1 MKLHL
6 PKMLLTAVLA
16 ACSTAYAFSPQE
28 AVNGVMTDVDYG
40 EAVSAGSATTLTPD
54 GPTEYTMSTGGS
66 YVINAST
73 NHVKLAGVN
82 DSDTQYNLSSV
93 TAGSTWLAG
102 GRFAVNASSDM
113 SNASDIY
120 VSGGTLQFVGT
131 VSLSNKVIIGKSSF
145 SPSGWGEAHNNI
157 KNAALTIGTHGT
169 ASDGVTLSGGL
180 EVAENAAIAMQ
191 VGYDLT
197 IAKSL
202 TGEGNLDIVGC
213 KGNGAGDSVIT
224 LSADASE
231 YEGAITLRTDG
242 NTYPVTLK
250 LSGDG
255 TNLLTNAASITVG
268 ANTKLD
274 LSAVEDATLTD
285 KITNNGSIIISE
297 AIINNATKSVG
308 TLEITSLDGFT
319 KASTGYV
326 GATNEGNGFIQA
338 NGVRAIG
345 ESSTGDISGVTVKFG
360 NSTFTT
366 DNDGIVSGL
375 TDYSTF
381 YVNSG
386 SEALSQTIVDA
397 ASVYRVA
404 ENGTLDIKGLKL
416 EYDKVYLG
424 SNATLKNSG
433 NIANVETQRQLAQL
447 ELEADANVSAE
458 SGKMHGLVENGYGTS
473 YLTLNGHTLTKIDD
487 GIFFMVNTTVSG
499 GGTIK
504 ISDGQ
509 LMIGSSGGTGK
520 TTTAT
525 GVVFDTDTKGVLKI
539 SNTNTL
545 KAAGVQ
551 GTGGEI
557 TGTTGTSLEL
567 DSTSNYTYGGEV
579 KGGFNFT
586 KKGTGT
592 QTFTAATTLGAVTVD
607 AGVLK
612 FSGDTTTVGNV
623 TINGGSVVI
632 GKALTLNGTLTGALT
647 IEDLA
652 GFDSTATYTKG
663 AIEGNGF
670 ATNLY
675 QVLSGTTKQ
684 GVSVA
689 YNNGSYTTDA
699 NGAIATIDYST
710 FFVKSGTEAVSTVKT
725 NATSANVEMSD
736 GTTLTMDGDMG
747 TVSTET
753 GATSATLTVAAS
765 GDDSAHTLTTLS
777 AEGANVLVNGA
788 GTLTITNATAS
799 TLTAGNAP
807 VEGATTTAPALTLDL
822 GNKQTSVQNLVIN
835 DGATVVTSYHGDT
848 KDAGGFIGSSITIN
862 AGGTL
867 KCTDNGTTKT
877 LSPLGQKAGSVTLNG
892 SEGKVAQLLL
902 TNRTTI
908 SGVALNLNGYS
919 TIGSTEGTGAVTD
932 AKETGTAVNDQNV
945 EEPNKGLIRERDY
958 KAILDYNGS
967 NKVTATGT
975 NNNIDAALRLR
986 SGSNTTFEVKN
997 AGDVLSL
1004 NGNIFKANSAT
1015 GTTFT
1020 KTGEGKLIINNSS
1033 VELDTM
1039 TVTGGTLQLKG
1050 AASLGNAAIT
1060 MGAGTDLEA
1069 GTGTIKTLTFAA
1081 GAELT
1086 ADTAVSMEGALTF
1099 QGAITLDGA
1108 LLKNI
1113 QALEEGGTLDLFT
1126 GVTSLVVNG
1135 TTYSTL
1141 TEDSNVDLGVIFTLN
1156 GVAVAAETAIAGSGY
1171 YLGYS
1176 DSTVYA
1182 GKLVPEPTTAT
1193 LSLLALAALAARRRR
1208 R

>member
-1 MKLHL
+1 MTNVTYEEITKATNSAQN
-6 PKMLLTAVLA
+6 LTADTWYKNVTGTFNITGA
-16 ACSTAYAFSPQE
+16 T
-28 AVNGVMTDVDYG
+28 GVDVKLSLSNNNSNAENALG
-40 EAVSAGSATTLTPD
+40 TITAVS
-54 GPTEYTMSTGGS
+54 
-66 YVINAST
+66 
-73 NHVKLAGVN
+73 
-82 DSDTQYNLSSV
+82 
-93 TAGSTWLAG
+93 TWIAG
-102 GRFAVNASSDM
+102 GRFSISGSELANAGT
-113 SNASDIY
+113 IY
-120 VSGGTLQFVGT
+120 VNGGALQLKD
-131 VSLSNKVIIGKSSF
+131 SLKLENKVVIGTSTY
-145 SPSGWGEAHNNI
+145 SPNDGGWEQAQYTNV
-157 KNAALTIGTHGT
+157 KNAALLVGYWENVGKTF
-169 ASDGVTLSGGL
+169 TLSGGL
-180 EVAENAAIAMQ
+180 DIAEDAKIVMQ
-191 VGYDLT
+191 SGSTLNIT
-197 IAKSL
+197 GAL
-202 TGEGNLDIVGC
+202 TGSKNLNITGSQA
-213 KGNGAGDSVIT
+213 NAGSASVVT
-224 LSADASE
+224 VS
-231 YEGAITLRTDG
+231 G
-242 NTYPVTLK
+242 NTSGYSGNISLIGDNNGKRYTLTLK
-250 LSGDG
+250 LTGDG
-255 TNLLTNAASITVG
+255 ANLLTNAASITVG
-268 ANTKLD
+268 ANSKLD
-274 LSAVEDATLTD
+274 LSAVEGATLTD

-308 TLEITSLDGFT
+308 TLEITSLDGFDFT
-319 KASTGYV
+319 TTHVDAK
-326 GATNEGNGFIQA
+326 EGNGFIQA
-338 NGVRAIG
+338 NDVQAIDK
-345 ESSTGDISGVTVKFG
+345 SSTGAISGVTVKFG

-366 DNDGIVSGL
+366 DDEGMVDGL

-386 SEALSQTIVDA
+386 TEVLTGDIVGKASE
-397 ASVYRVA
+397 YRVA
-404 ENGTLDIKGLKL
+404 ADSILDINSLKL
-416 EYDKVYLG
+416 ADDTVTLAKD
-424 SNATLKNSG
+424 ATLKNSG
-433 NIANVETQRQLAQL
+433 NATGDNQKQLPKLKLTGNAKV
-447 ELEADANVSAE
+447 DASNNGAYGLIEGNYGE
-458 SGKMHGLVENGYGTS
+458 SHLW
-473 YLTLNGHTLTKIDD
+473 LNGHTLTKT
-487 GIFFMVNTTVSG
+487 GTGEFYLVTTTIHD
-499 GGTIK
+499 GGTIL
-504 ISDGQ
+504 ISEGTFK
-509 LMIGSSGGTGK
+509 IGSSQGAASAK

-525 GVVFDTDTKGVLKI
+525 GVVFDTDTKGVLNIINK
-539 SNTNTL
+539 NTL

-557 TGTTGTSLEL
+557 KGTNGTSLEL
-567 DSTSNYTYGGEV
+567 DSTSNYTYGGAV
-579 KGGFNFT
+579 TGSFDFT

-592 QTFTAATTLGAVTVD
+592 QTFTAATTLGAVTVE

-647 IEDLA
+647 IENLA
-652 GFDSTATYTKG
+652 GFDSTDTYTKG

-670 ATNLY
+670 ATTLY

-699 NGAIATIDYST
+699 NGAIASIDYST
-710 FFVKSGTEAVSTVKT
+710 FYVKSGTEAVSTVKT
-725 NATSANVEMSD
+725 NGTSANVEMSN

-788 GTLTITNATAS
+788 GTLAITNATAS

-807 VEGATTTAPALTLDL
+807 VEGATTTAPALTVDL
-822 GNKQTSVQNLVIN
+822 GSKQTSVQNLVIN
-835 DGATVVTSYHGDT
+835 DGATVVTSYHGDG
-848 KDAGGFIGSSITIN
+848 KNAGGFIGSSITIN

-877 LSPLGQKAGSVTLNG
+877 LSPFGQTAGSVTLDG
-892 SEGKVAQLLL
+892 TEGKVAQLLL

-919 TIGSTEGTGAVTD
+919 TIGSTEGAGAVTD
-932 AKETGTAVNDQNV
+932 AKETGTAVNNQN
-945 EEPNKGLIRERDY
+945 EEEANKGLIRERDY
-958 KAILDYNGS
+958 KAILDYNGT

-986 SGSNTTFEVKN
+986 GETKTTFEVKN
-997 AGDVLSL
+997 DGDELSL
-1004 NGNIFKANSAT
+1004 NGNIFKANGAT
-1015 GTTFT
+1015 GTTFI
-1020 KTGEGKLIINNSS
+1020 KTGDGKLIINNSS

-1039 TVTGGTLQLKG
+1039 TVTDGTLQLKG
-1050 AASLGNAAIT
+1050 DASLGNAAIT

-1086 ADTAVSMEGALTF
+1086 ADTAVSMGGALTF
-1099 QGAITLDGA
+1099 EGAITLDGA

-1126 GVTSLVVNG
+1126 GVTSLVVG
-1135 TTYSTL
+1135 DTTYSSL

-1156 GVAVAAETAIAGSGY
+1156 GVAVAAETTIAGSGY

-1176 DSTVYA
+1176 SGTVYA
-1182 GKLVPEPTTAT
+1182 GKSIPEPTTAT

-1208 R
+1208 K